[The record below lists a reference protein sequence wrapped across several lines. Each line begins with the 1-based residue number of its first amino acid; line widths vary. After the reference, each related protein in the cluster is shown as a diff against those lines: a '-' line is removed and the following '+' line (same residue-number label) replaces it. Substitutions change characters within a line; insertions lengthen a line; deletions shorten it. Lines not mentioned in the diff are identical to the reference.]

1 MKLLFPSL
9 LKKHIV
15 AIGLV
20 LLSMVLAIHGPVA
33 TTNAQAANETRSFQE
48 LKDKTLEE
56 VERRI
61 QNYRETRE
69 RLTVDVNISKENPS
83 AIVEKG
89 ESGLYVTKDEKGLDV
104 KLKLASNLKE
114 KVKGFTEK
122 TIEQLSH
129 LKEKVKNAQSM
140 EDIQPL
146 VKNIE
151 AQHQLTQLADVQ
163 SKVTNAIET
172 LTGVVD
178 KMEVARDKLSSQIQ
192 LMRECLGGIKSGDSE
207 INIKREN
214 RNATISGSG
223 PGCEDLNTSSVD
235 AIADAESRMANIATM
250 TSTVKNVLASA
261 MSLLSTLVNSFNSL
275 LSGLGNASGLGN
287 LGNLGNTTNLSSL
300 LSNNGGTGNINGLMG
315 SFTAITSQLG
325 IANGMS
331 GNVQGLL
338 GNLTSFINV

>member
-1 MKLLFPSL
+1 MKILFPTL
-9 LKKHIV
+9 LKKHTV

-20 LLSMVLAIHGPVA
+20 FLSMALAIHGPVA
-33 TTNAQAANETRSFQE
+33 TTNAQAANETRGFQE
-48 LKDKTLEE
+48 LKNKALEE
-56 VERRI
+56 IERRV

-69 RLTVDVNISKENPS
+69 RLTVDINISKENSS
-83 AIVEKG
+83 ATIEKA
-89 ESGLYVTKDEKGLDV
+89 ENGLYITKDENGLDV
-104 KLKLASNLKE
+104 KLELASNLKE
-114 KVKGFTEK
+114 KVKSFTEK

-129 LKEKVKNAQSM
+129 LKEKVKGAQSM

-146 VKNIE
+146 IKNIE

-178 KMEVARDKLSSQIQ
+178 KIEVARDKLKSQIQ
-192 LMRECLGGIKSGDSE
+192 LMRECLGGIKSGNSE
-207 INIKREN
+207 ISIKSEN
-214 RNATISGSG
+214 GDTTVSGAG
-223 PGCEDLNTSSVD
+223 PGCEDLNISSAD
-235 AIADAESRMANIATM
+235 AIVDAESRMANIATM

-261 MSLLSTLVNSFNSL
+261 MSLLAGSVDTFNSI
-275 LSGLGNASGLGN
+275 LSELGNASGLGN

-300 LSNNGGTGNINGLMG
+300 LSDSDGIGSINGLMS

-325 IANGMS
+325 LANGMS